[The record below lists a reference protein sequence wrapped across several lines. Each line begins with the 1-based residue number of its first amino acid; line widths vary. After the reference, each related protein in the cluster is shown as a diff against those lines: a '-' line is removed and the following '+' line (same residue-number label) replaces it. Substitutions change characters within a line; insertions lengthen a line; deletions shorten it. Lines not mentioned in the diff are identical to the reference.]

1 MLTQTNPD
9 SSESLP
15 LHDRVQIALAI
26 ADRPA
31 LRSLLTDCV
40 PPIAPPHRIGD
51 VSAKIGIPLES
62 RKAIDGMIQYESI
75 HCVLADSPAELEQ
88 SVSEYSRRNHERS
101 ALLDLT
107 RCEAETRTLGQASGL
122 SQAIALLAQ
131 SGLAH
136 SQIDEILNLPQD
148 TWHKSW
154 WFTLDAMGNFT
165 VPFLRLMRSRRY
177 ANGTYTLHYKDFFA
191 EEKPTCFKSQ
201 SEQVL
206 IEISPAPNSFR
217 KTLEKINYARQQLAT
232 TQALL
237 ICDRLP
243 ELEIRGY
250 ISQGISLYTAAEIIL
265 PERANCADCAT
276 LNCPMQG
283 RLDSPVMA
291 CQQFCVGGSFVPG

>member
-1 MLTQTNPD
+1 MLTQTTSD
-9 SSESLP
+9 SSESLC

-40 PPIAPPHRIGD
+40 PPIAAPHRIGD
-51 VSAKIGIPLES
+51 VTAKIGIPLES

-75 HCVLADSPAELEQ
+75 HCILADSPIELEQ
-88 SVSEYSRRNHERS
+88 SVSEYARRHHERS
-101 ALLDLT
+101 AQLDLT
-107 RCEAETRTLGQASGL
+107 RCEAETRTLGQANGL

-131 SGLAH
+131 SGLSH

-148 TWHKSW
+148 AWHKSW
-154 WFTLDAMGNFT
+154 WFTLDDLGNLT
-165 VPFLRLMRSRRY
+165 VPFLRLMRSRRF

-201 SEQVL
+201 PEQVL
-206 IEISPAPNSFR
+206 IEISPAPNGFR
-217 KTLEKINYARQQLAT
+217 KTLEKINYARQQLQT
-232 TQALL
+232 TKALL

-250 ISQGISLYTAAEIIL
+250 ISQGISLYTAAEITL
-265 PERANCADCAT
+265 PIRSNCADCVT
-276 LNCPMQG
+276 PCPMQG
-283 RLDSPVMA
+283 RLNSPVIA
-291 CQQFCVGGSFVPG
+291 CQQFCLGAVELE